1 MFGAT
6 ANGFPAF
13 VYGLTRPS
21 QWATRANAALA
32 DVTASWLVV
41 DADEPTT
48 VVLTRLA
55 GAVTSV
61 TVYPRGPVEPV
72 VAGATVTLTLPADTR
87 LRVELNGDERDALLL
102 CSQPPTTAPAVSS
115 PWTDHTFDIL
125 SVDLGSWF
133 FTTTINHSYTVGDP
147 VTLFSPSGNYPNS
160 TTGQLDGL
168 TTYYIV
174 TTMAQTFRLAR
185 TPGGAQIQ
193 LTSTGGVDLQVQRNN
208 WTDTGAALRFPVGV
222 HYLGRKFTLG
232 SGVRAYLEPGAYL
245 VGSFY
250 VGLAENVVLDGSGT
264 VSGEFLSWDDL
275 WNSVDESDFFAK
287 AENCLLL
294 GAARDEVGYLTNT
307 ANRCSGL
314 TFTDYPFYATYR
326 AVSGFRHCRAI
337 CPWGFTND
345 GFEVIAN
352 NAAGETSALMES
364 CVAFTGDNGFKAEG
378 GSHRAH
384 LTTIRKCLGISPA
397 TSPYLFGH
405 FPEPESSYGERRA
418 LVEDCD
424 AFLYSL
430 GDIDSGETVNERGT
444 HSAFRCFMSGLPQQT
459 TTGRKGIVVQN
470 CRVWGP
476 LNGRLFVL
484 SEFPYVWA
492 DGGSIGLSPSD
503 RYGQLDDFTFR
514 DVVCEETPGQLSLLV
529 GYDPANAVRNIDFTR
544 VDIGGVR
551 LTGSN
556 FPTFFAV
563 NAYVRRLSINGYP
576 MATEMEI
583 CNAALSTIGHAWVRS
598 VDPPDGSFAAAR
610 CEEFFPIVARN
621 LGALPWGAI
630 SQTVALT
637 PVVTG
642 SDVLRWKYAYEIP
655 ENVVHVRAVYDPLDY
670 TPPDYSDEVGV
681 GLDFH
686 LARHSAGR
694 KVVYSNT
701 PNASAV
707 VLLDA
712 LQHVGDWSPGMVE
725 AARFHLAALLAGP
738 LVKGEA
744 GIALAERL
752 LGLAEG
758 AARIGIA
765 RDASESRSR
774 VVANQV
780 PDWFR
785 YR

>member
-6 ANGFPAF
+6 VDGLPAF
-13 VYGLTRPS
+13 VFGLTRPS
-21 QWATRANAALA
+21 QWATRANAALE

-41 DADEPTT
+41 DADEPVS

-55 GAVTSV
+55 GAVTGV
-61 TVYPRGPVEPV
+61 VVYPKGLVEPAIV
-72 VAGATVTLTLPADTR
+72 GDTVSFVLPPDTR
-87 LRVELNGDERDALLL
+87 LRVEMNGDERDALLL
-102 CSQPPTTAPAVSS
+102 CSQPPTAAPVTSS

-125 SVDLGSWF
+125 SVNLGSWF
-133 FTTTINHSYTVGDP
+133 FTTTVNHSYVVGDP
-147 VTLFSPSGNYPNS
+147 VTLFSPSGDYPDS
-160 TTGQLDGL
+160 TTGALDGL

-174 TTMAQTFRLAR
+174 TAMAQTFRLAR

-193 LTSTGGVDLQVQRNN
+193 LTTTGGADLQVQRNN
-208 WTDTGAALRFPVGV
+208 WTNAATALRFPAGV
-222 HYLGRKFTLG
+222 HYLGRKFSLG

-250 VGLAENVVLDGSGT
+250 VGLSEDVVIDGSGT
-264 VSGEFLSWDDL
+264 VSGEFLSWEDL
-275 WNSVDESDFFAK
+275 WTSVDEADFLAK

-294 GAARDEVGYLTNT
+294 GAARDEVGYLVNT
-307 ANRCSGL
+307 ANRCSGI
-314 TFTDYPFYATYR
+314 TFTDFPFYATYR
-326 AVSGFRHCRAI
+326 AVSEFLHCRAV

-352 NAAGETSALMES
+352 DAEGETSALIES
-364 CVAFTGDNGFKAEG
+364 CVAFTGDNGLKAEG
-378 GSHRAH
+378 GAHRAH

-405 FPEPESSYGERRA
+405 FPEPESAYGERRA

-430 GDIDSGETVNERGT
+430 GDVDSGETPNERGT
-444 HSAFRCFMSGLPQQT
+444 HSAFRCFMSGFPHQT
-459 TTGRKGIVVQN
+459 TTGRKGVVVEN

-476 LNGRLFVL
+476 INGRLFVL
-484 SEFPYVWA
+484 SEFPYTWA
-492 DGGSIGLSPSD
+492 DGGSIGLTPND
-503 RYGQLDDFTFR
+503 RFGQIDRFTFR
-514 DVVCEETPGQLSLLV
+514 DIFCEETPGQLSLLA
-529 GYDPANAVRNIDFTR
+529 GYNQANGVRNVDFTR

-556 FPTFFAV
+556 FLAFFAV
-563 NAYVRRLSINGYP
+563 NAFVRRLSINGYP
-576 MATEMEI
+576 MATELEI
-583 CNAALSTIGHAWVRS
+583 CNMALSTIGHSWIRS

-630 SQTVALT
+630 SQTVELT
-637 PVVTG
+637 LVEEG
-642 SDVLRWKYAYEIP
+642 SDVLRWRYAYEIP
-655 ENVVHVRAVYDPLDY
+655 EGAIHVRAVYDPLDY
-670 TPPDYSDEVGV
+670 TPPEYSDEVGV
-681 GLDFH
+681 GLDFQ
-686 LARHSAGR
+686 LARHSVGR
-694 KVVYSNT
+694 KVIYSNA
-701 PNASAV
+701 PNASAI

-712 LQHVGDWSPGMVE
+712 LQHVGDWPPGMVE
-725 AARFHLAALLAGP
+725 AARYHLAALLAGV

-744 GIALAERL
+744 GVAMSERL
-752 LGLAEG
+752 FAVADG
-758 AARIGIA
+758 AARVGIS

-780 PDWFR
+780 PAWFQVR
-785 YR
+785 